1 MSKFNSYSLRYTL
14 VVLTALLVSC
24 ESMKH
29 IQYLQGDVPL
39 HATSK
44 VEIPDHQ
51 VQKGDQLSIAVYS
64 DNPVAPGRSLV

>member
-1 MSKFNSYSLRYTL
+1 
-14 VVLTALLVSC
+14 
-24 ESMKH
+24 MKH